1 MFKYIDEEFRKITG
15 EDINLNRPEI
25 LMGALI

>member
-15 EDINLNRPEI
+15 EDIMNNRPEL